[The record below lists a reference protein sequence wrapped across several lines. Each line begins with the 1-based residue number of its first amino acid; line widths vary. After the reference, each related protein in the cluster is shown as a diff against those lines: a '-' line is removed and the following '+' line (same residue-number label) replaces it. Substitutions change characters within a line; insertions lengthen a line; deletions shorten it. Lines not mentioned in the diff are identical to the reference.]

1 VQHSNAQVMGMT
13 LLSRGNSLSTAV
25 AVRQG
30 RQLQA
35 TGEERKTLRSNN
47 KLVETAMAVV
57 APLDTA
63 QQ

>member
-1 VQHSNAQVMGMT
+1 MTVQHSNAQVMEMT

-25 AVRQG
+25 AVWQG

-35 TGEERKTLRSNN
+35 TGERKENI
-47 KLVETAMAVV
+47 KK
-57 APLDTA
+57 